1 MKGYWLAWWASFL
14 GEVVKA
20 HECLPQVKTAWRKRR
35 GRFTSLTCTDWARL
49 WTPQM
54 GFCGSPPYSHKY
66 LHWDVHSASKST
78 PLCPGAVMFVG
89 IARITGNAG
98 IEGERGAQSE
108 PTEVKYVMIDE
119 VALIA
124 HVWPPLSIKG
134 WIMHAFPHCVGTT
147 DDLDY
152 SDGFGKCELWADCF
166 SVVSQ
171 LHYEWWSMLVLQMLQ
186 KRRQR
191 SLPEAYNNPGVIF
204 GKSYYGR
211 FLCAEERKI
220 GKDDSVSYKAKTD

>member
-35 GRFTSLTCTDWARL
+35 GRLPHWPAQIGRGFGHRKWA
-49 WTPQM
+49 
-54 GFCGSPPYSHKY
+54 FVVPPYSHKY

-78 PLCPGAVMFVG
+78 PSVPGAVMFVG

-211 FLCAEERKI
+211 FYVPKKEK
-220 GKDDSVSYKAKTD
+220 

>member
-1 MKGYWLAWWASFL
+1 
-14 GEVVKA
+14 
-20 HECLPQVKTAWRKRR
+20 
-35 GRFTSLTCTDWARL
+35 
-49 WTPQM
+49 
-54 GFCGSPPYSHKY
+54 
-66 LHWDVHSASKST
+66 
-78 PLCPGAVMFVG
+78 MFVG

-152 SDGFGKCELWADCF
+152 SDGLGNVNSELIAFPLCLSCIMND
-166 SVVSQ
+166 
-171 LHYEWWSMLVLQMLQ
+171 
-186 KRRQR
+186 
-191 SLPEAYNNPGVIF
+191 EA
-204 GKSYYGR
+204 
-211 FLCAEERKI
+211 C
-220 GKDDSVSYKAKTD
+220 